1 MPLIGIGV
9 FLPSCPQES
18 SYQVS
23 SHQVGRVESAMT
35 AVIHTDRFTH
45 KHTSLFIRLTDIN
58 FQFCVLYH
66 CQFVHKYIVH
76 TVVFYYCQ
84 FIQSSVEYCFI
95 VYVQISTVEYCFT
108 VYSHIF
114 HCGVLFHSLFI
125 VISLQR
131 IITLFIHSQCTVEYG
146 FIV

>member
-1 MPLIGIGV
+1 
-9 FLPSCPQES
+9 
-18 SYQVS
+18 
-23 SHQVGRVESAMT
+23 MT

-45 KHTSLFIRLTDIN
+45 KRTSLFIRLTDIN
-58 FQFCVLYH
+58 FQFRVLFH

-108 VYSHIF
+108 V
-114 HCGVLFHSLFI
+114 
-125 VISLQR
+125 
-131 IITLFIHSQCTVEYG
+131 
-146 FIV
+146 